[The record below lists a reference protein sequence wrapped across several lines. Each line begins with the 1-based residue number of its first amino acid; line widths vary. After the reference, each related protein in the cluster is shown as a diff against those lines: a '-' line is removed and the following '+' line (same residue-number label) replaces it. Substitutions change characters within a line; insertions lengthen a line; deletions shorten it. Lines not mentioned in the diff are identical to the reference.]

1 MDARRRHR
9 EVHSRGA
16 PMARDACR
24 AHLLARCMLCS
35 GRVGFDETVWS
46 SRGSRGP
53 WIRYEAA
60 AMAGRTCPF
69 PCRTRKRSSP
79 AAIIARRAK
88 AARCRFFCLWEKYI
102 IFYCY
107 TGHMA
112 FFYLFDYKNLILFIE
127 VEYDPS

>member
-1 MDARRRHR
+1 MKGPGKYTRWMDARRRHR

-24 AHLLARCMLCS
+24 AHMSARCMLCS
-35 GRVGFDETVWS
+35 GRVGYDTNWS

-88 AARCRFFCLWEKYI
+88 AARCRFFCLWEKIKYI
-102 IFYCY
+102 YIKQTDQPVCFS
-107 TGHMA
+107 
-112 FFYLFDYKNLILFIE
+112 LIRLI
-127 VEYDPS
+127 Y

>member
-1 MDARRRHR
+1 MKGPGKYTRLMDARRRHR

-24 AHLLARCMLCS
+24 AHMFARCMLCS
-35 GRVGFDETVWS
+35 GRVGFDEMWS

-88 AARCRFFCLWEKYI
+88 AARCRFF
-102 IFYCY
+102 
-107 TGHMA
+107 
-112 FFYLFDYKNLILFIE
+112 LFMGKIYKKQTDQPVCFSLIRLI
-127 VEYDPS
+127 Y